1 MRGTLAALAL
11 ALGCTRPTEPAPLRI
26 STAPLGADT
35 RLTLYPAPHLKI
47 NARLP
52 PALELADG
60 TILRFSADR
69 LSADSAYFAV
79 PPVARLTGHA
89 RQVRGTLRASVC
101 RDDEL
106 VCRSLTIG
114 L

>member
-1 MRGTLAALAL
+1 MKGTLVALVL
-11 ALGCTRPTEPAPLRI
+11 ALGCTRPAEPAPLRI
-26 STAPLGADT
+26 SAAPHGADT

-47 NARLP
+47 SARLP

-60 TILRFSADR
+60 SILRFSADR

-79 PPVARLTGHA
+79 PPVATLAGHA
-89 RQVRGTLRASVC
+89 GQVGGTLRASVC
-101 RDDEL
+101 RDDEQ
-106 VCRSLTIG
+106 VCRSLTIR